1 MYLLSEMH
9 YVFTMRGV
17 SNTTTDTIVLANYVV
32 VSAVQADEKEIGER
46 RSANT
51 LYILTNM
58 TMIDASTFHLIPAF
72 IIN

>member
-46 RSANT
+46 RSANF
-51 LYILTNM
+51 YY
-58 TMIDASTFHLIPAF
+58 
-72 IIN
+72 